1 VSSQGEREP
10 EARPFERVLV
20 ANRGEVAIR
29 VARAAAKLGIV
40 PLGVWSDADQAA
52 PHLDVMA
59 ASCRLGAADARSSYL
74 SVERVIEAALR
85 LRAEAI
91 HPGYGFLAES
101 PELVEATVA
110 AGLVFVGPRAETV
123 RALADKGRAKEIAR
137 RAGVPVIPGIEVS
150 SLAVDPREEA
160 ARLGFPLLVKATAG
174 GGGRGMRRV
183 EEAGDL
189 REAIT
194 SASAEAVA
202 AFGDARLLLE
212 RALDG
217 ARHVE
222 VQVLADA
229 HGAVLHLG
237 ERDCSS
243 QRRHQKVVEEA
254 PAPGLAPA
262 LRERLHQSALAVA
275 REVGYLGAGTV
286 EMLVHGEDVYF
297 LEVNTRLQVEH
308 PVTEEVLGLD
318 LVEWQLRVARGERLP
333 FDQRELVPR
342 GHAIEA
348 RLYAEDPASAF
359 APRPGRA
366 LVFRP
371 AGDAG
376 ARIETALRDG
386 TEISAHYDPMVAKV
400 IVHGADRDEARRR
413 LVAALEGTVVFG
425 LTTNRDFLA
434 DYLRSPG
441 FAQPPSGAPHTG
453 TLAAFAEGWR
463 AGREAD
469 ARGRALCALG
479 LAGFVDAWSRGLAPW
494 SSAAPLPG
502 FVSCD
507 LDGGERIE
515 ARVLPLGRGR
525 PCFAVTMRG
534 LIDGA
539 QSESPLEVE
548 LDGGIQSEQVSG
560 GALHRCSVRWGIDS
574 DAVEEIAT
582 LFVQRSGA
590 TELPAAVFVQRAGR
604 GAAAQRRS
612 RVAAPDADPGALLA
626 PMAGQVTQILCVPGD
641 RVQTGQTIFVLEAMK
656 LESRVRAPWAGVLA
670 AVAVH
675 TGEHVTHRRVLGR
688 IEPSA
693 DREAGED
700 AGTEREV

>member
-1 VSSQGEREP
+1 MSSLGEREP
-10 EARPFERVLV
+10 AARPFERVLV

-29 VARAAAKLGIV
+29 IARAAAKLGIV
-40 PLGVWSDADQAA
+40 PLGVWSDADQGS
-52 PHLDVMA
+52 PHLDAMA

-123 RALADKGRAKEIAR
+123 RTLADKGRAKDVAR

-150 SLAVDPREEA
+150 PGAVEPREEA
-160 ARLGFPLLVKATAG
+160 ARLGFPLLVKAAAG

-183 EEAGDL
+183 EEPDAL

-194 SASAEAVA
+194 AASAEALA

-262 LRERLHQSALAVA
+262 LRERLYQAALSVA

-308 PVTEEVLGLD
+308 PVTEEVLGVD

-348 RLYAEDPASAF
+348 RLYAEDPAHGF

-366 LVFRP
+366 ELFRP
-371 AGDAG
+371 AAG
-376 ARIETALRDG
+376 SGVRWETALRDG
-386 TEISAHYDPMVAKV
+386 VEVPAHYDPMVAKV
-400 IVHGADRDEARRR
+400 VAHGADREEARRR
-413 LVAALEGTVVFG
+413 LIDALERTVVCG
-425 LTTNRDFLA
+425 LVTNRDFLV
-434 DYLRSPG
+434 DYLRSPA
-441 FAQPPSGAPHTG
+441 FASPAAGAPDTA
-453 TLAAFAEGWR
+453 TLPAFVEDW
-463 AGREAD
+463 REATEED
-469 ARGRALCALG
+469 SRCTALCALA
-479 LAGFVDAWSRGLAPW
+479 LAGYVGAWARGIAPW
-494 SSAAPLPG
+494 SSAVPLPAY
-502 FVSCD
+502 VPYE
-507 LDGGERIE
+507 LDGVERGGIRAE
-515 ARVLPLGRGR
+515 ARIQPLASGR
-525 PCFAVTMRG
+525 PCFAVTLG
-534 LIDGA
+534 SGEAVGA
-539 QSESPLEVE
+539 AAFPIEVE
-548 LDGGIQSEQVSG
+548 LLLSATLETVGGGE
-560 GALHRCSVRWGIDS
+560 LCSLAVRWG
-574 DAVEEIAT
+574 VEAHSE
-582 LFVQRSGA
+582 R
-590 TELPAAVFVQRAGR
+590 EAAVVWVEGSPAGR
-604 GAAAQRRS
+604 PPAVAFAQRCGRSVLARRRARAAA
-612 RVAAPDADPGALLA
+612 AEDDPGVLLA
-626 PMAGQVTQILCVPGD
+626 PMAGQVTQVLAVAGES
-641 RVQTGQTIFVLEAMK
+641 VSAGQSLFVLEAMK
-656 LESRVRAPWAGVLA
+656 LEARVRAPFDGVLVEI
-670 AVAVH
+670 AVRS
-675 TGEHVTHRRVLGR
+675 GEHVPHRRRLGW
-688 IEPSA
+688 IEAS
-693 DREAGED
+693 R
-700 AGTEREV
+700 GTSSE